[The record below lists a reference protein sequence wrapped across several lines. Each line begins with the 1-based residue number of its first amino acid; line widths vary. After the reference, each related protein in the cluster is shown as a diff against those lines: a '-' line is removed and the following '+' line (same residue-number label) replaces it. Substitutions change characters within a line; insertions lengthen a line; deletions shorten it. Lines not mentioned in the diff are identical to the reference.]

1 MGSYSYSKVILL
13 GNLTRDP
20 ELRYTPG
27 GLAVA
32 SFALAINHRY
42 RASGGGEESAPH
54 GEGDK
59 SKDYKEEVS
68 FIDCV
73 AWNKTA
79 EFISGNFVKGQ
90 GIFVSGRLQQR
101 RWEKDGA
108 KMSKLEIVV
117 EDAQFTTPKKE
128 KMDVATLDDGPV
140 QDEEVPF

>member
-1 MGSYSYSKVILL
+1 MNYTKAFAG
-13 GNLTRDP
+13 GNLTRDI
-20 ELRYTPG
+20 ELRYTPSG
-27 GLAVA
+27 AAVA
-32 SFALAINHRY
+32 NFTVAVNHKF
-42 RASGGGEESAPH
+42 
-54 GEGDK
+54 EG
-59 SKDYKEEVS
+59 KEEVS

>member
-1 MGSYSYSKVILL
+1 VNYTKAFAG
-13 GNLTRDP
+13 GNLTRDI
-20 ELRYTPG
+20 ELRYTPSG
-27 GLAVA
+27 AAVA
-32 SFALAINHRY
+32 NFTVAVNRKF
-42 RASGGGEESAPH
+42 
-54 GEGDK
+54 EG
-59 SKDYKEEVS
+59 KEEVS

-73 AWNKTA
+73 AWSKTA
-79 EFISGNFVKGQ
+79 EFISGNFIKGQ